1 MSLLSSNSKG
11 GGGGE
16 ENIISAPSR
25 LKFSK
30 ICFRNQ
36 INALY
41 YEKKEKEIK
50 LDNF

>member
-1 MSLLSSNSKG
+1 MFLLSSNSKGGG

-30 ICFRNQ
+30 IYFRNQ

-41 YEKKEKEIK
+41 TTKKKK
-50 LDNF
+50 